1 MNKIRRATPA
11 DSDRHR
17 KEGMGAG
24 ALQEP
29 GRFRSVL
36 SAPPRASRN
45 SLKGILYL
53 LLASLA
59 WGTTFVVQ
67 KTAMGHLGPFTYSG
81 IRFLLG
87 ALFLLPL
94 VIYRAANKS
103 MHLPAGPPGAILGAS
118 LLTGVLVCV
127 GINLQ
132 QIGLIASTA
141 GKGGFITGLYVIIVP
156 FLGIFAGQRTGA
168 GGWIGAVLALC
179 GLYLLSVTS
188 GFVLA
193 PGDGWILACAFV
205 WALQVIAL
213 GWLAPKMDSLALAF
227 GQSLVCGLLSLAV
240 AAGMERISRGA
251 LQAAAFDLAY
261 GGIVSVGL
269 GFTLQVVGQKY
280 AKAGHAAIIMQF
292 EAVFALIA
300 GWLVLGEVLPPRGL
314 AGCGLMLAGMLVS
327 GLCQDE
333 NRCRFA
339 KKNSLHS
346 SSLQPRK
353 PGGQGST

>member
-1 MNKIRRATPA
+1 MTGTVRRAWERENCMNQVVTDPA
-11 DSDRHR
+11 SSFTS
-17 KEGMGAG
+17 
-24 ALQEP
+24 P
-29 GRFRSVL
+29 
-36 SAPPRASRN
+36 ASQK
-45 SLKGILYL
+45 SLRGNLCLI
-53 LLASLA
+53 LASLA

-94 VIYRAANKS
+94 VMYRASKQPG
-103 MHLPAGPPGAILGAS
+103 HLPASPPGAILGAS

-132 QIGLIASTA
+132 QIGLISSTA

-156 FLGIFAGQRTGA
+156 VLGIFAGQRAGA

-188 GFVLA
+188 GIALA

-227 GQSLVCGLLSLAV
+227 GQSLVCGVLSLAV
-240 AAGMERISRGA
+240 AVGLERFSIVA
-251 LQAAAFDLAY
+251 LKAATFDLAY

-280 AKAGHAAIIMQF
+280 ARASHAAIIMQF
-292 EAVFALIA
+292 EAVFAIIA
-300 GWLVLGEVLPPRGL
+300 GWLVLGEVLTPRGL
-314 AGCGLMLAGMLVS
+314 TGCGLMLAGMLVS
-327 GLCQDE
+327 SLCQAE
-333 NRCRFA
+333 SRCWFE
-339 KKNSLHS
+339 KKSPPISPPFH
-346 SSLQPRK
+346 R
-353 PGGQGST
+353 